1 MTDSLRQ
8 IPEAEGAGAASR
20 GAWGR
25 ESAALLRLALPIILT
40 GLAEMAINATDIV
53 MMGWLGP
60 QALAAGILGG
70 HFYAFVHFFAL
81 GILAAVAP
89 MIAQALGARQFRLV
103 RRSVRQGL
111 WVALTLALPGVVLV
125 LNARP
130 ILEVLGQSA
139 ALTPLTESYLDARV
153 WGYLPGLW
161 FLVLAHFC
169 SAHSRPR
176 AILCVTLIAIAVNAL
191 GNYGLMFGN
200 FGLPRLELVG
210 AGISS
215 AAVQCFSA
223 TALLVFVLTDRRF
236 RRYRIL
242 ARIWRADW
250 ARYREIFRVGLPIAG
265 TVLAEIG
272 LFLGSS
278 LLLGWLGEAQLAAHA
293 VAIQCAAIAYMI
305 PYGLGQA
312 ATVRVGLAVGAR
324 DGAGAARAG
333 WTALAWGCGFMVLPA
348 LVFWFW
354 ARPLVGVFLDLADP
368 ANRAAVDFAVAFL
381 GIAAVFQLVDGA
393 QCITAGALR
402 GLKDTRIPML
412 LACVSYWL
420 VGYGAALVFG
430 FQLGWGGVGVWIG
443 LAFGLATA
451 AVALTWRF
459 LDRLRALRPAGPALS
474 TRQRAV

>member
-1 MTDSLRQ
+1 MLWKRESEDTA
-8 IPEAEGAGAASR
+8 IASPAPG

-25 ESAALLRLALPIILT
+25 ESSALIRLALPIILT
-40 GLAEMAINATDIV
+40 GLADMAINATDIV

-70 HFYAFVHFFAL
+70 HFYAFLHFFAL
-81 GILAAVAP
+81 GVLAAVAP
-89 MIAQALGARQFRLV
+89 MIAQALGARKFRMV

-111 WVALTLALPGVVLV
+111 WVALALALPGVVVV

-130 ILEVLGQSA
+130 ILEALGQSV
-139 ALTPLTESYLDARV
+139 ALTPLSEAYLDARA

-169 SAHSRPR
+169 AAHSRPR
-176 AILCVTLIAIAVNAL
+176 AILCVTLVAIAVNAL

-200 FGLPRLELVG
+200 FGLPRLELTG
-210 AGISS
+210 AGVSS
-215 AAVQCFSA
+215 ALVDSFAA
-223 TALLVFVLTDRRF
+223 LALLSFVLTDRRF
-236 RRYRIL
+236 RRYHVL

-250 ARYREIFRVGLPIAG
+250 ARFREIFRVGLPIAG

-278 LLLGWLGEAQLAAHA
+278 LLLGWLGEAQLAGHA

-312 ATVRVGLAVGAR
+312 ATVRVGLAAGAG
-324 DGAGAARAG
+324 DAAGAARAG
-333 WTALAWGCGFMVLPA
+333 WTALVWGCGFMVLPA
-348 LVFWFW
+348 LTFWLW

-368 ANRAAVDFAVAFL
+368 ANRAALDFAVAFL

-393 QCITAGALR
+393 QCIANGALR
-402 GLKDTRIPML
+402 GLKDTRVPML
-412 LACVSYWL
+412 LACLSYWL

-430 FQLGWGGVGVWIG
+430 FQLGWGGVGVWVG

-451 AVALTWRF
+451 ALALTWRF
-459 LDRLRALRPAGPALS
+459 IDRLKALRPARVALS
-474 TRQRAV
+474 VPQRSV

>member
-1 MTDSLRQ
+1 MNSLQETAQAGSAR
-8 IPEAEGAGAASR
+8 EATR

-25 ESAALLRLALPIILT
+25 EGSALIRLALPIILT
-40 GLAEMAINATDIV
+40 GLADMTINATDIV

-70 HFYAFVHFFAL
+70 HFYAFLHFFAL
-81 GILAAVAP
+81 GVLAAVAP
-89 MIAQALGARQFRLV
+89 MIAQALGARQYRMV

-111 WVALTLALPGVVLV
+111 WVALVLALPGLVLA

-130 ILEVLGQSA
+130 ILEALGQST
-139 ALTPLTESYLDARV
+139 ALTPLSESYLDARA

-169 SAHSRPR
+169 AAHSRPR
-176 AILCVTLIAIAVNAL
+176 AILCVTLVAIAVNAL
-191 GNYGLMFGN
+191 GNYALMFGN

-215 AAVQCFSA
+215 AVVDSFMA
-223 TALLVFVLTDRRF
+223 TALLGFVLTDRRF
-236 RRYRIL
+236 RRYHVL

-250 ARYREIFRVGLPIAG
+250 ARFREVFRVGLPIAG

-278 LLLGWLGEAQLAAHA
+278 LLLGWLGEAQLAGHA
-293 VAIQCAAIAYMI
+293 VAIQCAAIAYMV

-312 ATVRVGLAVGAR
+312 ATVRVGLAA
-324 DGAGAARAG
+324 GAGDAAAAARAG

-348 LVFWFW
+348 LAFWLS
-354 ARPLVGVFLDLADP
+354 ARPLVGVFLDLGDP
-368 ANRAAVDFAVAFL
+368 ANRATVDFAVAFL

-393 QCITAGALR
+393 QCIANGALR
-402 GLKDTRIPML
+402 GLKDTRVPML

-430 FQLGWGGVGVWIG
+430 FQFGWGGVGVWVG

-451 AVALTWRF
+451 ALALTWRF
-459 LDRLRALRPAGPALS
+459 LNRLQALRPARPAGSLG
-474 TRQRAV
+474 RGLA

>member
-1 MTDSLRQ
+1 MPWTQ
-8 IPEAEGAGAASR
+8 ETEENAKAAR
-20 GAWGR
+20 PFGGPWGR
-25 ESAALLRLALPIILT
+25 ESAALIRLALPIILT

-81 GILAAVAP
+81 GVLAAVAP
-89 MIAQALGARQFRLV
+89 MIAQALGARQFRTV

-125 LNARP
+125 LNTRP
-130 ILEVLGQSA
+130 ILELLGQSA

-176 AILCVTLIAIAVNAL
+176 AVLCVTLVAIAVNAL

-200 FGLPRLELVG
+200 LGLPRLELVG

-215 AAVQCFSA
+215 AAVQSFAA

-250 ARYREIFRVGLPIAG
+250 ARYREVFRVGLPIAG

-312 ATVRVGLAVGAR
+312 ATVRVGLAVGTR
-324 DGAGAARAG
+324 DAAGAARAG
-333 WTALAWGCGFMVLPA
+333 WTALVWGCGFMVLPA
-348 LVFWFW
+348 LVFWLW
-354 ARPLVGVFLDLADP
+354 ARPLAGVFLDSADP
-368 ANRAAVDFAVAFL
+368 ANAAALDFAVAFL

-393 QCITAGALR
+393 QCIANGALR

-412 LACVSYWL
+412 LAGVSYWL

-430 FQLGWGGVGVWIG
+430 FQFGWGGVGVWIG

-451 AVALTWRF
+451 AFALTWRF
-459 LDRLRALRPAGPALS
+459 IDRLRALRPARLPLS
-474 TRQRAV
+474 IPQEGV

>member
-1 MTDSLRQ
+1 MDSLQDTAKLRDA
-8 IPEAEGAGAASR
+8 PPVPAGPWR
-20 GAWGR
+20 R

-40 GLAEMAINATDIV
+40 GLADMAINATDIV

-70 HFYAFVHFFAL
+70 HFYAFLHFFAL
-81 GILAAVAP
+81 GTLAAVAP
-89 MIAQALGARQFRLV
+89 MIAQALGARQFRMV

-111 WVALTLALPGVVLV
+111 WVALTLALPGVVV
-125 LNARP
+125 ILNARP
-130 ILEVLGQSA
+130 ILEVLGQST

-169 SAHSRPR
+169 AAHSRPR
-176 AILCVTLIAIAVNAL
+176 AILCVTLVAIAVNAL

-215 AAVQCFSA
+215 ALVDGFAA
-223 TALLVFVLTDRRF
+223 MALLAFVLTDRRF
-236 RRYRIL
+236 RRYRVL
-242 ARIWRADW
+242 GRIWRADW
-250 ARYREIFRVGLPIAG
+250 ARYREIFRIGLPIAG

-278 LLLGWLGEAQLAAHA
+278 LLLGWLGEAQLAGHA
-293 VAIQCAAIAYMI
+293 VAIQCAAIAYMV

-312 ATVRVGLAVGAR
+312 ATVRVGLTAGAG
-324 DGAGAARAG
+324 DAAGAARAG

-348 LVFWFW
+348 LVFWLW
-354 ARPLVGVFLDLADP
+354 ARPLVGLFLDLADP
-368 ANRAAVDFAVAFL
+368 ASRAALDFAVAFL

-393 QCITAGALR
+393 QCIANGALR

-430 FQLGWGGVGVWIG
+430 FQLGWGGVGVWVG

-451 AVALTWRF
+451 ALALTWRF
-459 LDRLRALRPAGPALS
+459 LDRLRALRPARLALS
-474 TRQRAV
+474 NPQTGV

>member
-1 MTDSLRQ
+1 MHANSKTQETTTITR
-8 IPEAEGAGAASR
+8 AS
-20 GAWGR
+20 GGPWAR
-25 ESAALLRLALPIILT
+25 ESSALLRLALPIILT
-40 GLAEMAINATDIV
+40 GLADMAINATDIV

-70 HFYAFVHFFAL
+70 HFYAFLHFFAL
-81 GILAAVAP
+81 GVLGAVAP
-89 MIAQALGARQFRLV
+89 MIAQALGGRQFRLV

-111 WVALTLALPGVVLV
+111 WVALFLALPGVIVA

-130 ILEVLGQSA
+130 ILEALGQST
-139 ALTPLTESYLDARV
+139 ALTPLTKDYLDARA

-169 SAHSRPR
+169 AAHSRPR
-176 AILCVTLIAIAVNAL
+176 AILCVTLVAIAINAL

-215 AAVQCFSA
+215 ALVDCFAA
-223 TALLVFVLTDRRF
+223 TALLGFVLTDRRF
-236 RRYRIL
+236 RRYHVL
-242 ARIWRADW
+242 ARIWRTDW
-250 ARYREIFRVGLPIAG
+250 ARFREIFRVGLPIAG

-278 LLLGWLGEAQLAAHA
+278 LLLGWLGEAQLAGHA

-312 ATVRVGLAVGAR
+312 ATVRVGLAA
-324 DGAGAARAG
+324 GAGDAVAAGRAG
-333 WTALAWGCGFMVLPA
+333 WIALAWGCGFMVLPA
-348 LVFWFW
+348 LAFWLS
-354 ARPLVGVFLDLADP
+354 ARPLVGVFLDLSDP
-368 ANRAAVDFAVAFL
+368 ANRAAVDFAIAFL

-393 QCITAGALR
+393 QCIASGALR

-420 VGYGAALVFG
+420 VGYGAAMVFG
-430 FQLGWGGVGVWIG
+430 FQLGWGGVGVWVG

-451 AVALTWRF
+451 AFALTWRF
-459 LDRLRALRPAGPALS
+459 IDRLRALRPARLAGLVPREEA
-474 TRQRAV
+474 